1 MSTASVPARP
11 TYRVRALSV
20 EACNCALGCNC
31 YFGGTPN
38 EGICEFIIGYHVQ
51 EGRLGDVDLRG
62 VRAVVAAKYPNA
74 IHEGHGH
81 VVLFVDQGASPDQV
95 NALVT
100 ILSGQAGGMPWEA
113 IAGTIETFEGPI
125 LRPIEIETNGQRG
138 RVRIPGT
145 VELETKP
152 IRNPLAGDQEI
163 EVHMVYPKGGILW
176 NDGNIVTTSTM
187 RVSHDSLRLEWPG
200 KFAVIAEVT
209 WTNTA

>member
-1 MSTASVPARP
+1 MTSA
-11 TYRVRALSV
+11 YRVRALSV

-38 EGICEFIIGYHVQ
+38 EGICEFVIGYDIQ

-81 VVLFVDQGASPDQV
+81 VVLFVDQSASPEQV
-95 NALVT
+95 TALVT

-113 IAGTIETFEGPI
+113 IAGTIEKFEGPI
-125 LRPIEIETNGQRG
+125 LRPIEIVTNGQRG
-138 RVRIPGT
+138 QVRIAGT
-145 VELETKP
+145 VEVETKP

-176 NDGNIVTTSTM
+176 NDGNIVTTGTM
-187 RVSHDSLRLEWPG
+187 RVTHGSFRLEWPG

-209 WTNTA
+209 WTNAG

>member
-1 MSTASVPARP
+1 MTSASASARP
-11 TYRVRALSV
+11 TYRVRAQSV

-31 YFGGTPN
+31 YFGGTPH
-38 EGICEFIIGYHVQ
+38 EGICEFIIGYDIQ
-51 EGRLGDVDLRG
+51 EGRFGDVDLGG

-81 VVLFVDQGASPDQV
+81 VVLFVDQGASPEQV

-113 IAGTIETFEGPI
+113 IAATIEKFEGPI
-125 LRPIEIETNGQRG
+125 LRPIEIGANGQRG
-138 RVRIPGT
+138 HVRIAGA

-152 IRNPLAGDQEI
+152 IRNPLAGDQDI

-176 NDGNIVTTSTM
+176 NDGNVVTTSTM
-187 RVSHDSLRLEWPG
+187 RVTHDSLRLEWPG
-200 KFAVIAEVT
+200 KFSVIAEVT
-209 WTNTA
+209 WTNAA

>member
-1 MSTASVPARP
+1 MTPASVPAHP
-11 TYRVRALSV
+11 TYRVRAQSV

-38 EGICEFIIGYHVQ
+38 EGICDFIIGYDIQ

-81 VVLFVDQGASPDQV
+81 VVLFVDPGASPEQV

-113 IAGTIETFEGPI
+113 IAATIETFEGPI
-125 LRPIEIETNGQRG
+125 LRPIEIGTDGQRG
-138 RVRIPGT
+138 HVRIPGA
-145 VELETKP
+145 VEVETRP
-152 IRNPLAGDQEI
+152 IRSPLAGDQEI

-176 NDGNIVTTSTM
+176 SDGNIVTTGTM
-187 RVSHDSLRLEWPG
+187 RVTHDSLPMQWPG
-200 KFAVIAEVT
+200 KFAVIAEVI
-209 WTNTA
+209 WSNAA